1 MQFTHTSEHTL
12 CGPDLSPA
20 SLMPLATQMSLMHY
34 RKPAK
39 QARSRPAVQ
48 RPDRHAWSKTLL
60 WYTPQYAAVQRR
72 FARPQPHCQRR
83 MQSTPTSPRQQSR
96 SPEHGLPP
104 PSRSPHRHMHAS
116 TLPSWP
122 GMPCAGMDAPRTT
135 RPHGLPAAKCTES
148 QPMALTFRAGGGRGL
163 DATVI
168 RSRPLQLCPERARS
182 GSSAQEWM
190 GLSYVAIAASLTA
203 SDRVGWP
210 WQDRAMSSVDAPYS
224 IACRGVHP
232 LRRKMCRTHSW
243 ATQTI

>member
-1 MQFTHTSEHTL
+1 
-12 CGPDLSPA
+12 
-20 SLMPLATQMSLMHY
+20 MHY

-60 WYTPQYAAVQRR
+60 WYTPQYAAVQRC
-72 FARPQPHCQRR
+72 FARPHRTAS
-83 MQSTPTSPRQQSR
+83 MQSTPTSPWQQSR

-232 LRRKMCRTHSW
+232 LRRKMCRTHAW
-243 ATQTI
+243 ATQTV